1 MPDCLQLLMW
11 CGRFK
16 YKRHTYLSTRQL
28 EYLMKDPQC
37 NENVDIMTIRNTN
50 CKMKMFRFNLS
61 FMASSVSLSWPLI
74 LLHMIKL
81 QVILVSCPSNLYI
94 YSAYL
99 HSRVGLYL
107 G

>member
-61 FMASSVSLSWPLI
+61 FMAPVGRNIRLARFLCSLKFQWET
-74 LLHMIKL
+74 
-81 QVILVSCPSNLYI
+81 
-94 YSAYL
+94 
-99 HSRVGLYL
+99 RE
-107 G
+107 